1 MRGEI
6 CMPAENITPAKNS
19 SIPHNSSIRRITEW
33 KQKMIAMMLE
43 DEDITR
49 LLYYNSPDA
58 LSRPKLTEDQIY
70 ELVDT
75 GSSKRC
81 IYPTRYR
88 EDVIMDQMSFIGV
101 SVSNFIPQE
110 SWRQFSQRYSMGY
123 LYFYIL
129 VDTAIMDVEEGQRQD
144 LLLQK
149 IYDIFQGSNEFGM
162 GEIKEGNLTEL
173 WDQNNKFGGWTLMI
187 KVIDLM

>member
-1 MRGEI
+1 MRI
-6 CMPAENITPAKNS
+6 MPAESIDERKIDP
-19 SIPHNSSIRRITEW
+19 IPHTSSVMRITEW
-33 KQKMIAMMLE
+33 KQKMMSMICE
-43 DEDITR
+43 DDDITR
-49 LLYYNSPDA
+49 LLYYKSPDA
-58 LSRPKLTEDQIY
+58 LSRPKLTEEQIY
-70 ELVDT
+70 ELIDKD
-75 GSSKRC
+75 SEKRC

-88 EDVIMDQMSFIGV
+88 EDVIMDQMSFIGL
-101 SVSNFIPQE
+101 SVANFIPQE

-144 LLLQK
+144 LILQR

-162 GEIKEGNLTEL
+162 GTIKEGNLTEL